1 MDTFGVPVY
10 SQIVCAQPRI
20 YTIQLYFKLIYM
32 QTHLTIQPHI
42 FCILMF
48 IPRSFI
54 FTVLS
59 ITFYLLSILI
69 SLGYFL
75 L

>member
-1 MDTFGVPVY
+1 MDTFEVPVY
-10 SQIVCAQPRI
+10 SLQIVCAQPRI

-32 QTHLTIQPHI
+32 QTHLTIQLHI
-42 FCILMF
+42 FCIFMF

-59 ITFYLLSILI
+59 ITFLAF
-69 SLGYFL
+69 GYFYCKRL
-75 L
+75 T